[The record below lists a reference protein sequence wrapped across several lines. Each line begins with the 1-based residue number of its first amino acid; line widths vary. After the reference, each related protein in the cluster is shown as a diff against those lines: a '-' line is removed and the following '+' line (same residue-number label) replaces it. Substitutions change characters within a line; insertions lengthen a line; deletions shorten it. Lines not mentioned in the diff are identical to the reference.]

1 MYNNY
6 PFYPYTSPQPVQT
19 GFRVFPVASIEE
31 AKSCQVD
38 FQGNPLYFHN
48 KTEEEVY
55 CKKFNAD
62 TGVVDFKKYIKAEEP
77 LKNAPI
83 SADTSKLE
91 EEIEQIKTQIEE
103 LSAMIQSKGK
113 KEAKDNVL
121 Q

>member
-19 GFRVFPVASIEE
+19 GFRVFPVASIDE

-55 CKKFNAD
+55 CKKFNAE
-62 TGVVDFKKYIKAEEP
+62 TGIVDFKKYVKTDEP
-77 LKNAPI
+77 LKNVLAC
-83 SADTSKLE
+83 ADTSKLE
-91 EEIEQIKTQIEE
+91 EEIEQIKTQIAE
-103 LSAMIQSKGK
+103 LFSMLQPKNK
-113 KEAKDNVL
+113 KELKEDE
-121 Q
+121 